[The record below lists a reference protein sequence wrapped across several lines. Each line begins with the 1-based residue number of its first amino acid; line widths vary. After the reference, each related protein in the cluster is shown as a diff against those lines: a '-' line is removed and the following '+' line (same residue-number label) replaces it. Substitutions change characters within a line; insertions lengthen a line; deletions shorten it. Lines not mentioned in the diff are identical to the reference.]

1 MILPEKLLQEALNEF
16 EEKKKR
22 SFVIRESLPI
32 LFFGDLP
39 AFSKQQKKIINVG
52 LNPSNIEFQHNA
64 SAPYF
69 F

>member
-1 MILPEKLLQEALNEF
+1 MILPEKLLQDTLNEL

-39 AFSKQQKKIINVG
+39 AFNKQKKK
-52 LNPSNIEFQHNA
+52 L
-64 SAPYF
+64 
-69 F
+69 

>member
-32 LFFGDLP
+32 LFFGDLLVL
-39 AFSKQQKKIINVG
+39 AKHHWLELLVNLKIFI
-52 LNPSNIEFQHNA
+52 L
-64 SAPYF
+64 
-69 F
+69 